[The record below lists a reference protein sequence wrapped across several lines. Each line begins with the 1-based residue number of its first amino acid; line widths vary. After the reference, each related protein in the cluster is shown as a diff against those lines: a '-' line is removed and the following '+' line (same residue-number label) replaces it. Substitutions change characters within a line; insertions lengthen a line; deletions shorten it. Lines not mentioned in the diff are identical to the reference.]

1 MIVGTGKVEQ
11 NGQTRMTEEVQEK
24 CKKDQRTTEVRNKVY
39 TTNLTEK
46 HYQCIH
52 VLFLYLIQKF
62 GSDEKMYITKAAAL
76 SLTFCFKEHH
86 NN

>member
-11 NGQTRMTEEVQEK
+11 NGQTRMTQEVQEK
-24 CKKDQRTTEVRNKVY
+24 CKKDQQTTEVRNKVY

-46 HYQCIH
+46 HYQRIL

-62 GSDEKMYITKAAAL
+62 GSTQMFNTNINVQLKA
-76 SLTFCFKEHH
+76 SGKRH
-86 NN
+86 

>member
-46 HYQCIH
+46 HYQRIL
-52 VLFLYLIQKF
+52 VLF
-62 GSDEKMYITKAAAL
+62 YI
-76 SLTFCFKEHH
+76 
-86 NN
+86 